1 MNKKNNK
8 RLNITNVEQKYLLKK
23 FGINNIEDIDV
34 AILKQLKEN
43 LKSLTD
49 SRQQSKISYKIWDIV
64 ICAILANL
72 TNISDWE
79 DIPTFVKSKKYFLK
93 NFLKLTGGIP
103 HYITYERVFSI
114 IEPKELETILNT
126 FISSIIFNACMEKEI
141 INIDGRVSRGS
152 SRNETNYN
160 EKIKPLNVLNAYSN
174 NYGICLASEMIEEK
188 TNEIP
193 TIPVILER
201 LKIKDTVITWDAL
214 NTQKANIEAVRSK
227 KGDYVVPIK
236 KNHPNFNADLELY
249 FDEKVQAQIIAGKS
263 DSAYLKEE
271 EKSHSSFITYE
282 YFQTSDIKWYH
293 EYKDWE
299 GLTTFGMVKK
309 TIEKNGEAKIEK
321 RYYISSL
328 NIDVNLFSKAV
339 RNHWSVENK
348 LHWQLDFTFKEDA
361 NTTVNKTAL
370 MNLQIINKFCLAILN
385 KVKAYYGNAS
395 LKKIRYKLSLD
406 FEKEFIDLL
415 CYLVLSR

>member
-8 RLNITNVEQKYLLKK
+8 RLNITNVEQKYLFKK

-34 AILKQLKEN
+34 TILKQLKEN
-43 LKSLTD
+43 LKNLTD

-64 ICAILANL
+64 ICVILANL

-79 DIPTFVKSKKYFLK
+79 DIPTFVESKKDFLK

-103 HYITYERVFSI
+103 HYVTYERVFSI

-126 FISSIIFNACMEKEI
+126 FISSIVFNVCMEKEI

-152 SRNETNYN
+152 SRNETNYS

-214 NTQKANIEAVRSK
+214 NTQKENIEAVRNK
-227 KGDYVVPIK
+227 KGDYVVPVK
-236 KNHPNFNADLELY
+236 KNHPNFNTDLELY
-249 FDEKVQAQIIAGKS
+249 FCEKVQEQIIAGKS

-271 EKSHSSFITYE
+271 EKSHSCFITYE

-293 EYKDWE
+293 EYKDWKD
-299 GLTTFGMVKK
+299 LTTFGMVKK
-309 TIEKNGEAKIEK
+309 TIEKNGEINIEK

-328 NIDVNLFSKAV
+328 NIDINLFSKAV
-339 RNHWSVENK
+339 RNHWSIENK
-348 LHWQLDFTFKEDA
+348 LHWQLDFTFEEDA

-370 MNLQIINKFCLAILN
+370 MNLQIINKFCLSILN
-385 KVKAYYGNAS
+385 KVKSYYDNVS

-415 CYLVLSR
+415 CYLALSK